1 MSTPTTSTGPTP
13 PSGTSNPV
21 PLRSWFKSIID
32 WIVGL
37 SPAGATV
44 YDTGWVDVT
53 PATGYTAPATIQVR
67 RTGPQVFV
75 RGRVNRTAGPFP
87 TGTQETVVA
96 AGSIPPEF
104 RPASFANTATTVSN
118 GTDGIAYAEVS
129 ASGGIALRVPTSI
142 TGSHNGFYLKAL
154 SGYQVN

>member
-44 YDTGWVDVT
+44 YDTGWVTITPSAGMAGFIRARRIGLLVEIDVSL
-53 PATGYTAPATIQVR
+53 TGTFPVGVTTLAPAGAIPAGFGPTNQGNRRGMAALNGFPGMVYVAVGTGLLAVMNQTGASRTAVDGQVR
-67 RTGPQVFV
+67 YILG
-75 RGRVNRTAGPFP
+75 
-87 TGTQETVVA
+87 
-96 AGSIPPEF
+96 
-104 RPASFANTATTVSN
+104 
-118 GTDGIAYAEVS
+118 
-129 ASGGIALRVPTSI
+129 
-142 TGSHNGFYLKAL
+142 
-154 SGYQVN
+154 